1 MGLGAKRSIGE
12 DMALCNPQRHSRESG
27 NPRLGHM
34 YYNRGSRLRGNDPVL
49 EATPLDQPSIGTP
62 EGVAWHVG
70 HLTARDPRLLPM
82 LETVGAVLPRVN
94 PKGFAGMAKVVCG
107 QLLSVQSAAAIWAR
121 YEAIPGA
128 LEAATYL
135 DLSEEAVRAAG
146 FSRAKYVTMR
156 VIAEAI
162 MAGALDLD
170 HIDSLPADDAIAR
183 LVALKGIGPWTAEV
197 YLLFCAGHPDIFPA
211 GDLALLKAAQHG
223 LGLDARP
230 TIKEMIA
237 LARDWSPHRSAAALL
252 FWRYFAALK
261 QRESSL
267 L

>member
-1 MGLGAKRSIGE
+1 
-12 DMALCNPQRHSRESG
+12 
-27 NPRLGHM
+27 
-34 YYNRGSRLRGNDPVL
+34 
-49 EATPLDQPSIGTP
+49 
-62 EGVAWHVG
+62 
-70 HLTARDPRLLPM
+70 M
-82 LETVGAVLPRVN
+82 LETVGTVLPRVN
-94 PKGFAGMAKVVCG
+94 PRGFAGMAKVICG
-107 QLLSVQSAAAIWAR
+107 QQISVASAAAIWGR
-121 YEAIPGA
+121 YSAIPGA
-128 LEAATYL
+128 LDPAGYL
-135 DLSEEAVRAAG
+135 GLSEEAVRASG
-146 FSRAKYVTMR
+146 FSRGKYQTLRAV
-156 VIAEAI
+156 AEAI
-162 MAGALDLD
+162 AADELDLD
-170 HIDSLPADDAIAR
+170 HIDSLPADDAVAR

-211 GDLALLKAAQHG
+211 GDLALLKAAHHG

>member
-1 MGLGAKRSIGE
+1 MIPTTLSAPTI
-12 DMALCNPQRHSRESG
+12 D
-27 NPRLGHM
+27 
-34 YYNRGSRLRGNDPVL
+34 
-49 EATPLDQPSIGTP
+49 TP
-62 EGVAWHVG
+62 EGVAWHLERLIA
-70 HLTARDPRLLPM
+70 HDPRLLPM
-82 LETVGAVLPRVN
+82 LETVGAVTPRIN

-121 YEAIPGA
+121 YEVLPGA
-128 LEAATYL
+128 LEAEGYL
-135 DLSEEAVRAAG
+135 GLSEDAVRAVG
-146 FSRAKYVTMR
+146 FSGAKYRTMR
-156 VIAEAI
+156 SIAEAVCS
-162 MAGALDLD
+162 GALDFAQVD
-170 HIDSLPADDAIAR
+170 QLPGDEAIAR

-211 GDLALLKAAQHG
+211 GDLALLKAAHQG

-230 TIKEMIA
+230 TIREMIG
-237 LARDWSPHRSAAALL
+237 LAQDWSPHRSAAALL

>member
-1 MGLGAKRSIGE
+1 LNGNSISASPG
-12 DMALCNPQRHSRESG
+12 
-27 NPRLGHM
+27 
-34 YYNRGSRLRGNDPVL
+34 
-49 EATPLDQPSIGTP
+49 TPAIDTP
-62 EGVAWHVG
+62 EGVAWHLDALIG
-70 HLTARDPRLLPM
+70 LRPHLAPM
-82 LETVGAVLPRVN
+82 LDAVGTVMPRVN
-94 PKGFAGMAKVVCG
+94 PRGFAGMAKVICG
-107 QLLSVQSAAAIWAR
+107 QQISVASAAAIWGR
-121 YEAIPGA
+121 YSAIPGA
-128 LEAATYL
+128 LDPLAYL
-135 DLSEEAVRAAG
+135 DLTEDVVRASG
-146 FSRAKYVTMR
+146 FSRGKYQTLRAV
-156 VIAEAI
+156 AEAI
-162 MAGALDLD
+162 AAGDLDLD
-170 HIDSLPADDAIAR
+170 HIDSLSADDAIAR

-211 GDLALLKAAQHG
+211 GDLALLKAAHHG